1 MMAVP
6 AAASDQ
12 PLVLGVI
19 GCGNMGRALIAGVRN
34 SPVLRER
41 FSLLAYARS
50 ETSASEM
57 REMNIPLA
65 SSALEL
71 AHESDIILPA
81 VKPYQ
86 MRGLL
91 EQIRPAL
98 SSARSRDNP
107 NWPHRL
113 LLSIAAGVTL
123 ENLRVMLA
131 KACPAARAMPN
142 TLVAVGEGLFG
153 LCFDDS
159 GHSPAAT
166 QAQKDAARHLMGGL
180 GQVVELDEDK
190 LNAFTAL
197 AGCGPAY
204 VFHFME
210 SLAEAGVSVGLSRE
224 SSLSIALSLMRGCAG
239 LAGQTGRH
247 PALLREQVTSP
258 GGMTIAA
265 VNHLDRSAVRGILVD
280 AVLAAMERG
289 RAMEKEAEAAGLR
302 PAPTRRS

>member
-1 MMAVP
+1 MTAVP
-6 AAASDQ
+6 AEASDK

-19 GCGNMGRALIAGVRN
+19 GCGNMGRAIIAGVRN

-50 ETSASEM
+50 ETSASEI
-57 REMNIPLA
+57 REMNIPLT

-71 AHESDIILPA
+71 AHASDIILTA

-86 MRGLL
+86 MQGLL

-98 SSARSRDNP
+98 SSARNREHPD
-107 NWPHRL
+107 WPHRL

-123 ENLRVMLA
+123 ENLRAMLA
-131 KACPAARAMPN
+131 QACPAVRTMPN

-153 LCFDDS
+153 LCFDNS
-159 GHSPAAT
+159 GRGPSAT
-166 QAQKDAARHLMGGL
+166 QAQKDAARHLLGGL
-180 GQVVELDEDK
+180 GQVVELEEDK

-224 SSLSIALSLMRGCAG
+224 SSLSIALSLMRGCVG
-239 LAGQTGRH
+239 LAGQTGLH
-247 PALLREQVTSP
+247 PAPLREQVTSP

-265 VNHLDRSAVRGILVD
+265 VNHLDRRAARGILVD

-289 RAMEKEAEAAGLR
+289 RAMEKQEEAAGGR
-302 PAPTRRS
+302 PASPRRS